1 MKNPIDSFYK
11 SLMNWLVSDD
21 PKWDPD
27 SIVST
32 VDEKKVDCITW
43 EEESNDVP

>member
-11 SLMNWLVSDD
+11 SLMNWLVSVDH
-21 PKWDPD
+21 KWDPD
-27 SIVST
+27 SIVCT

-43 EEESNDVP
+43 EEESIDVP